1 MIWRNSHEHAKSHI
15 LSFLSARILSKS
27 RWIRW
32 MFLGAPGVFFK
43 EIWTGIHYIRCQ
55 YLYIYIMN
63 IDIIYITSEMN
74 VAIFQG
80 ISLCQRWKKIGSR
93 DISWLRFRLT
103 VLLDPVPEKRQ
114 AVWQDSLLQMSGWWM
129 VMSLTSSSEY
139 WGNMTD
145 DKVVLKKFPTSSI
158 SIWGR
163 LPCWLMFFGLK
174 PAGLMY
180 YF

>member
-1 MIWRNSHEHAKSHI
+1 
-15 LSFLSARILSKS
+15 
-27 RWIRW
+27 
-32 MFLGAPGVFFK
+32 
-43 EIWTGIHYIRCQ
+43 
-55 YLYIYIMN
+55 MN

-158 SIWGR
+158 SIWER

-174 PAGLMY
+174 PEIFESEKRSFENCRFGSFVLWATNLIQQRIPSKASKMGPKMGHVRLNQLGPSSDCKN
-180 YF
+180 FW

>member
-1 MIWRNSHEHAKSHI
+1 
-15 LSFLSARILSKS
+15 
-27 RWIRW
+27 
-32 MFLGAPGVFFK
+32 
-43 EIWTGIHYIRCQ
+43 
-55 YLYIYIMN
+55 MN

-139 WGNMTD
+139 
-145 DKVVLKKFPTSSI
+145 
-158 SIWGR
+158 
-163 LPCWLMFFGLK
+163 
-174 PAGLMY
+174 
-180 YF
+180 